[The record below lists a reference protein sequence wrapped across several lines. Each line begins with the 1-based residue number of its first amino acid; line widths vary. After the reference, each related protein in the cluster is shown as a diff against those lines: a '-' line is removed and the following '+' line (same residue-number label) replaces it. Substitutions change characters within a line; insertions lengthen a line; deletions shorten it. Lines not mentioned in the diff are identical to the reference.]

1 MDRLDVE
8 IIAHLQKDG
17 TSTNAGIARKVER
30 SEETVRRRLKKLM
43 EDDYVKVVAV
53 PNARKMGYE
62 SQVLIGLQV
71 EADKVDAVAEAL
83 KGESS
88 ISWISVTTGSF
99 DIFGVGDPPVAD
111 RPQRV
116 PQNERRPNTR
126 RPQDGDIHQSRI
138 QEAGIR
144 LEHEV
149 HHDADSQTE
158 RFRDCKFM
166 KQKVAI
172 DSAIYDK

>member
-8 IIAHLQKDG
+8 IVAHLQKDG
-17 TSTNAGIARKVER
+17 TSTNAGIARKVKR

-43 EDDYVKVVAV
+43 DDEYVKVVAV

-83 KGESS
+83 KDESS

-99 DIFGVGDPPVAD
+99 DIFAWATLKSLTDLSEFLRMNVGQIPGVRKMETFINLD
-111 RPQRV
+111 
-116 PQNERRPNTR
+116 
-126 RPQDGDIHQSRI
+126 SKK
-138 QEAGIR
+138 QEYGLNMKSIMAPTPI
-144 LEHEV
+144 LS
-149 HHDADSQTE
+149 DSET
-158 RFRDCKFM
+158 
-166 KQKVAI
+166 V
-172 DSAIYDK
+172 DS